1 MATVDSNGVDTSK
14 TIMLSPGDPPG
25 TDVGITTERP
35 GIIRVLHSATFFNY
49 PCASSSKRRY
59 FRVLENGIEQNVPIC
74 SCLKLAPPM
83 CAKMCSKYCTCCC
96 MECCFYDL
104 IEKSYFDRGYY
115 DMRDCLHWTMI
126 LQGAPKPFAGEVK
139 HICCCVNCS
148 QGCNELMSCY
158 FPNVCG
164 DRVRYVPCE
173 TYCCCCSTRANC
185 FSNFFGLCGPRDGE
199 PLTLLSFEDCLAVGE
214 AERVVAAMIN
224 ARTMWSKRT
233 NLN

>member
-1 MATVDSNGVDTSK
+1 
-14 TIMLSPGDPPG
+14 ML
-25 TDVGITTERP
+25 
-35 GIIRVLHSATFFNY
+35 
-49 PCASSSKRRY
+49 
-59 FRVLENGIEQNVPIC
+59 
-74 SCLKLAPPM
+74 
-83 CAKMCSKYCTCCC
+83 
-96 MECCFYDL
+96 
-104 IEKSYFDRGYY
+104 
-115 DMRDCLHWTMI
+115 
-126 LQGAPKPFAGEVK
+126 LQGAPTPFAGEVK
-139 HICCCVNCS
+139 HICSCVNCS

-185 FSNFFGLCGPRDGE
+185 FSNLFGLCGPRDGE